1 MIFDTHNLILE
12 GPDLSGKTTV
22 YNLLHSKTSYAKNIQ
37 DRSCLSMLCYAI
49 LYNRDVPKWRKN
61 FFRELSNLN
70 NRVVILLPSFVTL
83 AQRYQKR
90 GDEIQDL
97 QSLKKL
103 YRIFHEEAES
113 VKSLP
118 TVKVITENCSPDVMC
133 DSILSWLDS
142 VEDTNPQKVGDLI
155 KDFVLFSDKDEHV
168 LDIEVQSSLRDLSNS
183 DIMSDPREGK
193 YYTDIL
199 NDLQLKVQNEF
210 DGINEYNVPQTSDSR
225 RFYYNSDTCISSIH
239 LLPRDYKVDVIATL
253 RSTDVVRNASIDLDF
268 LGYLQAYFA
277 KHFFTS
283 FDIGTLRVRFNS
295 AHVRRDLD

>member
-22 YNLLHSKTSYAKNIQ
+22 YNLLHAKTEYAKNIQ

-49 LYNRDVPKWRKN
+49 LYDRDVKKWRKN
-61 FFRELSNLN
+61 FLRELSNLN
-70 NRVVILLPSFVTL
+70 NRVVVLLPSFITI

-90 GDEIQDL
+90 GDEIQNL

-103 YRIFHEEAES
+103 YKIFSEEAENI
-113 VKSLP
+113 KELP
-118 TVKVITENCSPDVMC
+118 TVKVITGNCPPDSMC
-133 DSILSWLDS
+133 GEILQWLDS
-142 VEDTNPQKVGDLI
+142 IEAANPQKVGNI
-155 KDFVLFSDKDEHV
+155 IRDFVLTSKKDEHV
-168 LDIEVQSSLRDLSNS
+168 LDIEVQPASRDLSCK

-199 NDLQLKVQNEF
+199 NDLEAKIQNEF
-210 DGINEYNVPQTSDSR
+210 EGINEYNMPQSPSSR

-239 LLPRDYKVDVIATL
+239 LLPRDYKVDVIVTL
-253 RSTDVVRNASIDLDF
+253 RSTDVIRNASIDLDF
-268 LGYLQAYFA
+268 LGFLQAYFT
-277 KHFFTS
+277 KHYFGS